1 MFTNCLDKQEKL
13 EAYSGTL
20 AKIYDR
26 VFFVRTALPN
36 TFARVLY
43 TVNFWYISQLFL
55 VFLLLLWESKYYLGW
70 NGLDL
75 LLQFWIR
82 LYVL

>member
-20 AKIYDR
+20 AKIYDG

-43 TVNFWYISQLFL
+43 TIL
-55 VFLLLLWESKYYLGW
+55 KA
-70 NGLDL
+70 
-75 LLQFWIR
+75 
-82 LYVL
+82 VL